1 MWRKRNLII
10 CSITFL
16 FAIKATAQQPA
27 LFRQAGAP
35 VNERVNDLL
44 HTLTLK
50 EKISLLGYNSPA
62 IDRLHI
68 PAYNW
73 WNEALHGI
81 ARGGEATVFPQAI
94 GLSASFNAPLAKEV
108 ANTIAT
114 EARAKYNMATQLNRH
129 VQYMGL
135 NFWTPNVNI
144 FRDPRWGRGQE
155 TYGEDPYLTATMAGA
170 FVQGLQGDEPGML
183 KTAACAKH
191 FAVHSGPEADRHSF
205 NAIIDEKD
213 LRETYLY
220 AFKRMVDD
228 KVESIMC
235 AYNRVNSQPC
245 CTGNTL
251 LQDILRHEWKFGG
264 QVVTDCWALDDIWL
278 RHKAIPTREEVAVAA
293 IKAGVNLDCA
303 NILQDDVLSA
313 IKKGWLTNADV
324 DSALSASLRTQMKLG
339 LFNDPSASQYS
350 SYAGDSVNNSY
361 HAQLAR
367 DAARESMILLKNDGV
382 LPLQQEKYASMLVAG
397 SNSASLEALMGNY
410 HGVSGNMVTFAAG
423 LAKAAGPGMA
433 MQYDQGCDF
442 TDTLH
447 FGGIWASQNCDV
459 TVAVI
464 GLTPLLE
471 GEEGDAFLSGSGG
484 DRNSLSLPRS
494 QILFMKKLREA
505 HKKPIIAVITAG
517 SAVDVAAIAPYA
529 DAVILA
535 WYPGEQGGNALADII
550 FGKYSPAGRLPV
562 TFYQSLKDLPDY
574 KDYSMKNRTYR
585 YFKGKAAYPFGYGLS
600 YTKFDYAWQQ
610 APAKDYSINDT
621 IRMAID
627 VKNTGN
633 YDGDEVVQ
641 AYITYP
647 VAERMPL
654 KELKAFKRVHI
665 QKDGKAV
672 VQLEIPVTD
681 LQKWDLQ
688 EHTWKLYKGSYKINV
703 GKSSADFELIREVNV
718 E

>member
-1 MWRKRNLII
+1 MRRIPF
-10 CSITFL
+10 FL
-16 FAIKATAQQPA
+16 MALLAVFQSSAQQPP
-27 LFRQAGAP
+27 LFRTTGAP
-35 VNERVNDLL
+35 LNERVNDLL
-44 HTLTLK
+44 HTLTLQ

-62 IDRLHI
+62 IERLQI

-81 ARGGEATVFPQAI
+81 ARGGEATVYPQAI
-94 GLSASFNAPLAKEV
+94 GLSATFNAPLAKEV
-108 ANTIAT
+108 ANTIST
-114 EARAKYNMATQLNRH
+114 EARAKYNLAIQQHRH
-129 VQYMGL
+129 VQYLGL
-135 NFWTPNVNI
+135 NFWTPNINI

-170 FVQGLQGDEPGML
+170 FVQGLQGTVPGML

-220 AFKRMVDD
+220 AFKKLVDG

-235 AYNRVNSQPC
+235 AYNRVNSEPC

-278 RHKAIPTREEVAVAA
+278 RHKAIPTREEVAAA
-293 IKAGVNLDCA
+293 AVKAGVNLDCA
-303 NILQDDVLSA
+303 NILQDDVMKA
-313 IKKGWLTNADV
+313 IDKGWLTAANV
-324 DSALSASLRTQMKLG
+324 DSALSATLRTRIRLG
-339 LFNDPSASQYS
+339 LFDTPAASPYGG
-350 SYAGDSVNNSY
+350 YGADSVNNGY
-361 HAQLAR
+361 HARLAR
-367 DAARESMILLKNDGV
+367 EAARESMVLLKNDGI
-382 LPLQQEKYASMLVAG
+382 LPLQADKYASMLVTG
-397 SNSASLEALMGNY
+397 SNSASIEALMGNY
-410 HGVSGNMVTFAAG
+410 HGVSGDMVTFTAG

-471 GEEGDAFLSGSGG
+471 GEEGDAFLSPSGG
-484 DRNSLSLPRS
+484 DKNTLSLPRS

-562 TFYQSLKDLPDY
+562 TFYQSLQDLPDY

-585 YFKGKAAYPFGYGLS
+585 YFKGKVDYPFGYGLS
-600 YTKFDYAWQQ
+600 YTKFDYTWHT
-610 APAKDYSINDT
+610 APVKEYRSKDT
-621 IRMAID
+621 IRVSVD
-627 VKNTGN
+627 VKNAGAF
-633 YDGDEVVQ
+633 DGDEVVQ

-647 VAERMPL
+647 DMERMPV
-654 KELKAFKRVHI
+654 KELKAFARV
-665 QKDGKAV
+665 QTVKGQASA
-672 VQLEIPVTD
+672 VQLEIPVTE

-688 EHTWKLYKGSYKINV
+688 QHTWKLYKGVYKINI
-703 GKSSADFELIREVNV
+703 GGSSDNFLLSQDFRIK
-718 E
+718 

>member
-1 MWRKRNLII
+1 MLRKQYLVIYAAI
-10 CSITFL
+10 FL
-16 FAIKATAQQPA
+16 FVLKAGAQQPA
-27 LFRQAGAP
+27 LFKRPDAP
-35 VNERVNDLL
+35 VQERVNDLL
-44 HTLTLK
+44 HTLTLP
-50 EKISLLGYNSPA
+50 EKISMLGYNTPA
-62 IDRLHI
+62 IDRLQI

-81 ARGGEATVFPQAI
+81 ARGGEATVYPQAI
-94 GLSASFNAPLAKEV
+94 GLSATFNAPLAKEV
-108 ANTIAT
+108 ANTIST
-114 EARAKYNMATQLNRH
+114 EARAKYNLAVQQHRH

-135 NFWTPNVNI
+135 NFWTPNINI

-155 TYGEDPYLTATMAGA
+155 TYGEDPYLTAAMAGA
-170 FVQGLQGDEPGML
+170 FVQGLQGDVPGQL

-220 AFKRMVDD
+220 AFKKLVDG

-278 RHKAIPTREEVAVAA
+278 RHKAIPTREEVAAAA

-303 NILQDDVLSA
+303 NILQDDVMKA
-313 IKKGWLTNADV
+313 IQKGWLTNADV
-324 DSALSASLRTQMKLG
+324 DSALAASLRTRMKLG
-339 LFNDPSASQYS
+339 LFDAAPSALYSQFG
-350 SYAGDSVNNSY
+350 ADSVNNNW

-367 DAARESMILLKNDGV
+367 QAARESMVLLKNDGV
-382 LPLQQEKYASMLVAG
+382 LPLKADKYASMLVAG

-471 GEEGDAFLSGSGG
+471 GEEGDAFLSASGG
-484 DRNSLSLPRS
+484 DKSTLSLPRS
-494 QILFMKKLREA
+494 QVLFMKKLREA

-517 SAVDVAAIAPYA
+517 SAVDVSAIAPYA

-562 TFYQSLKDLPDY
+562 TFYQSLQDLPDY

-585 YFKGKAAYPFGYGLS
+585 YFKGKAEYPFGYGLS
-600 YTKFDYAWQQ
+600 YTTFDYAWQQ
-610 APAKDYSINDT
+610 APAKEYGSKDT
-621 IRMAID
+621 IRVSVA
-627 VKNTGN
+627 VKNTGA

-641 AYITYP
+641 AYISYP
-647 VAERMPL
+647 DVERMPV
-654 KELKAFKRVHI
+654 KELKAFKRVMVK
-665 QKDGKAV
+665 QGGQEV
-672 VQLEIPVTD
+672 VQLEIPVTE

-688 EHTWKLYKGSYKINV
+688 KHAWKLYKGTYKVNI
-703 GKSSADFELIREVNV
+703 GKSSDDFLLSENIKIK
-718 E
+718 

>member
-1 MWRKRNLII
+1 MLRKRYLLLYPIL
-10 CSITFL
+10 FL
-16 FAIKATAQQPA
+16 FVFKAGAQQ
-27 LFRQAGAP
+27 LFRNAAAP
-35 VNERVNDLL
+35 MNERVNDLL
-44 HTLTLK
+44 HTLTLP

-62 IDRLHI
+62 IERLQL

-81 ARGGEATVFPQAI
+81 ARGGEATVYPQAI
-94 GLSASFNAPLAKEV
+94 GLSATFNAPLAREV
-108 ANTIAT
+108 ANTIST
-114 EARAKYNMATQLNRH
+114 EARAKYNLAVQQHRH
-129 VQYMGL
+129 VQYLGL
-135 NFWTPNVNI
+135 NFWTPNINI

-170 FVQGLQGDEPGML
+170 FVQGLQGDVPGML

-220 AFKRMVDD
+220 AFKKLVDG

-278 RHKAIPTREEVAVAA
+278 RHKAIPTREEVAAA
-293 IKAGVNLDCA
+293 AVKAGVNLDCA
-303 NILQDDVLSA
+303 NILQDDVMKA
-313 IKKGWLTNADV
+313 IKKGWLSAADV
-324 DSALSASLRTQMKLG
+324 DSALSASLRTQLKLG
-339 LFNDPSASQYS
+339 LYDAAGASPYS
-350 SYAGDSVNNSY
+350 HFGADSVNNNY
-361 HAQLAR
+361 HARLAR
-367 DAARESMILLKNDGV
+367 EAARESMVLLKNDGI
-382 LPLQQEKYASMLVAG
+382 LPLQADKYASMLVTG

-410 HGVSGNMVTFAAG
+410 HGVSGDMVTFAAG

-442 TDTLH
+442 TDTVH

-471 GEEGDAFLSGSGG
+471 GEEGDAFLSASGG
-484 DRNSLSLPRS
+484 DKSTLSLPRS
-494 QILFMKKLREA
+494 QIAFMKKLRAA
-505 HKKPIIAVITAG
+505 HKKPIVAVITAG
-517 SAVDVAAIAPYA
+517 SAVDAAAIAPYA

-562 TFYQSLKDLPDY
+562 TFYKSLQDLPDY

-585 YFKGKAAYPFGYGLS
+585 YFKGAVDYAFGYGLS
-600 YTKFDYAWQQ
+600 YTKFDYAWQT
-610 APAKDYSINDT
+610 APAKTYHSNDT
-621 IRMAID
+621 IRVSVA
-627 VKNTGN
+627 VKNSGAF
-633 YDGDEVVQ
+633 DGDEVVQ
-641 AYITYP
+641 AYISYP
-647 VAERMPL
+647 NMERMPV
-654 KELKAFKRVHI
+654 KELKAFKR
-665 QKDGKAV
+665 
-672 VQLEIPVTD
+672 IPVKQGAQEIVELAIPVAE
-681 LQKWDLQ
+681 LQKWDLSQ
-688 EHTWKLYKGSYKINV
+688 HAWKTYKGTYKLNI
-703 GKSSADFELIREVNV
+703 GKSADNFVLTREFFLAQD
-718 E
+718 

>member
-1 MWRKRNLII
+1 MLRKQYLVIYAAV
-10 CSITFL
+10 FL
-16 FAIKATAQQPA
+16 FVLKAGAQQPA
-27 LFRQAGAP
+27 LFKRPDAP
-35 VNERVNDLL
+35 VQERVNDLL
-44 HTLTLK
+44 HTLTLA
-50 EKISLLGYNSPA
+50 EKISMLGYNTPS
-62 IDRLHI
+62 IDRLQI

-81 ARGGEATVFPQAI
+81 ARGGEATVYPQAI
-94 GLSASFNAPLAKEV
+94 GLSATFNAPLAKEV
-108 ANTIAT
+108 ANTIST
-114 EARAKYNMATQLNRH
+114 EARAKYNLAVQQHRH

-135 NFWTPNVNI
+135 NFWTPNINI

-155 TYGEDPYLTATMAGA
+155 TYGEDPYLTAAMAGA
-170 FVQGLQGDEPGML
+170 FVQGLQGDIPGQL

-220 AFKRMVDD
+220 AFKKLVDG

-264 QVVTDCWALDDIWL
+264 QLVTDCWALDDIWL
-278 RHKAIPTREEVAVAA
+278 RHKAIPTREEVAAAA

-303 NILQDDVLSA
+303 NILQDDVMKA
-313 IKKGWLTNADV
+313 IQKGWLTNADV
-324 DSALSASLRTQMKLG
+324 DSALAASLRTRMKLG
-339 LFNDPSASQYS
+339 LFDAAPSALYGQFG
-350 SYAGDSVNNSY
+350 ADSVNNSW

-367 DAARESMILLKNDGV
+367 QAARESMVLLKNDGI
-382 LPLQQEKYASMLVAG
+382 LPLKADKYTSMLVAG

-471 GEEGDAFLSGSGG
+471 GEEGDAFLSASGG
-484 DRNSLSLPRS
+484 DKSTLSLPRS
-494 QILFMKKLREA
+494 QVLFMKKLREA

-517 SAVDVAAIAPYA
+517 SAVDVSAIAPYA

-562 TFYQSLKDLPDY
+562 TFYQSLQDLPDY

-585 YFKGKAAYPFGYGLS
+585 YFKGKAEYPFGYGLS
-600 YTKFDYAWQQ
+600 YTTFDYAWQQ
-610 APAKDYSINDT
+610 APAKEYGSKDT
-621 IRMAID
+621 IRVSVA
-627 VKNTGN
+627 VKNTGT

-641 AYITYP
+641 AYISYP
-647 VAERMPL
+647 DVERMPV
-654 KELKAFKRVHI
+654 KELKAFKRVMVK
-665 QKDGKAV
+665 QGGQEV
-672 VQLEIPVTD
+672 VQLEIPVTE

-688 EHTWKLYKGSYKINV
+688 KHAWKLYKGTYKVNI
-703 GKSSADFELIREVNV
+703 GKSSDNFVLSENV
-718 E
+718 KIK